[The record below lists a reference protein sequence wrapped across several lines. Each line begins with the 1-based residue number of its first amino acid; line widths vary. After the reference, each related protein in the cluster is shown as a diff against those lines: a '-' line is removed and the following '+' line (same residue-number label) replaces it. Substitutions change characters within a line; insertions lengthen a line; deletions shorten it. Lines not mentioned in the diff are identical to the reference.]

1 MPDPTPSPTP
11 KPSATPRPTPVPDRR
26 PPRSPARRPKPSA
39 TPKPTATPKP
49 SATPKPTATPKPKPS
64 PTPVPDSIPIREARD
79 TAIGESVTVTG
90 TVTVEPVGYLG
101 KDVFVVQDGSGAVA
115 VKAPAGD
122 MASEL
127 ARGRIVTVTGELA
140 APYGNLEVRP
150 RAREDLAVIG
160 QGGLPEPATITT
172 SDLGEAIE
180 GDLVSITG
188 TIAEIDRGSAGTLT
202 VTITDRDGDGKV
214 YLHAPVGETASE
226 LARDQSVRVTGI
238 AGQRASR
245 SGAADGYRVWPRE
258 DADIRIVSRPPKET
272 ARPDEPGGSKPPRGN
287 KRPRKVRIADA
298 AFGEEVT
305 IVGTVTSA
313 PGLIDSDGRR
323 VTVEDGSGGILV
335 RLPAD
340 SPVPAV
346 GRRNPGLG
354 RGRHVVRRA
363 SARGRRLSAREG
375 AA

>member
-1 MPDPTPSPTP
+1 MTPR
-11 KPSATPRPTPVPDRR
+11 PSATPRPT
-26 PPRSPARRPKPSA
+26 ATPKPSAHAEAQA

-90 TVTVEPVGYLG
+90 TVTVEPGRYLG

-122 MASEL
+122 IASEF

-202 VTITDRDGDGKV
+202 ITITDRD
-214 YLHAPVGETASE
+214 EM
-226 LARDQSVRVTGI
+226 ARSTSTRRSVRPHPSSSRGQSVRCHRHRRSAGI
-238 AGQRASR
+238 TERCCGRLPSL
-245 SGAADGYRVWPRE
+245 AARR
-258 DADIRIVSRPPKET
+258 RRH
-272 ARPDEPGGSKPPRGN
+272 PD
-287 KRPRKVRIADA
+287 
-298 AFGEEVT
+298 
-305 IVGTVTSA
+305 
-313 PGLIDSDGRR
+313 
-323 VTVEDGSGGILV
+323 
-335 RLPAD
+335 RLPAAQGD
-340 SPVPAV
+340 
-346 GRRNPGLG
+346 
-354 RGRHVVRRA
+354 RA
-363 SARGRRLSAREG
+363 TR
-375 AA
+375 